1 MKCVFQVVQH
11 LGKLFM
17 GTKKNDKTNKKGCHP
32 IKMNLLSFE
41 FLTIYALRLR
51 YSNYSI
57 KAALPTDCSGTHSAV
72 SDHTQVTQQRC
83 IMVRGL
89 ACPT

>member
-1 MKCVFQVVQH
+1 MCFSGCSTS
-11 LGKLFM
+11 GKTFH
-17 GTKKNDKTNKKGCHP
+17 GDKKNDKTNKKGCHP

-41 FLTIYALRLR
+41 FLTIYALCLR